1 MAKKV
6 EPTVGKAYNSEL
18 TMEPMVPWSELYKAF
33 LILNR
38 FLGFS
43 KMSSGYMHVKFDKP
57 SVVFSQGGEPKFEI
71 VVEFGGYDIADW
83 NRHQVFPARGVFD
96 SELAA
101 FNYCREK
108 IKQAWTDCKMDWAEE
123 TASMPTE
130 NPSPVFPNM
139 PSVLDADFVPAEN
152 QY

>member
-1 MAKKV
+1 MAKKQ
-6 EPTVGKAYNSEL
+6 TVVNALNYDL

-33 LILNR
+33 LVLNR

-57 SVVFSQGGEPKFEI
+57 SLVFSSDGGEPKFEI

-108 IKQAWTDCKMDWAEE
+108 IKQAWTDCKMDWADEI
-123 TASMPTE
+123 ASMPTE

-139 PSVLDADFVPAEN
+139 PSVLDTNFVPATN